1 MNFAAEHR
9 CPFCDKPQQQNT
21 AYDYF
26 IQCNHLRLEK
36 RKWIEILKTALSKIF
51 TPPNLREAILDRVY
65 NYYDSNLR
73 DAGRVAFDESNSYDS
88 RSGSEASIASRRGQ
102 RRIIEPEDDQNT
114 EDENSTSNRSEESI
128 LMNPRRKM
136 ISRMEANSME
146 SDEVC
151 LEFASN
157 GSNASSTSRLIEPF
171 LQDFTS
177 KQQNNTRPTETRNNE
192 VMAGVEESVREP
204 IDNINIEECMDLG
217 EEELLQLN
225 DGCVGKDWST
235 GYNEDNDYC

>member
-1 MNFAAEHR
+1 MINNGKGR
-9 CPFCDKPQQQNT
+9 KSGKCFCDNGCVGGKDT
-21 AYDYF
+21 TW
-26 IQCNHLRLEK
+26 IRTRIKSIMTIIKRLLKIETLR
-36 RKWIEILKTALSKIF
+36 IALSKIF

-157 GSNASSTSRLIEPF
+157 G
-171 LQDFTS
+171 
-177 KQQNNTRPTETRNNE
+177 
-192 VMAGVEESVREP
+192 
-204 IDNINIEECMDLG
+204 
-217 EEELLQLN
+217 
-225 DGCVGKDWST
+225 
-235 GYNEDNDYC
+235 